1 MYGTIVW
8 NSEGSSPIGER
19 NCISKIP
26 RFPQHILVE
35 IAFLLLLSSLM
46 LVCCLSFMMYIYS
59 SFIDSSSSHIMIPYH
74 KFSPSYTS
82 FSSLF
87 LLATTTHDLTA
98 TTIIYDVI
106 YIIFITKLVVGSN
119 G

>member
-1 MYGTIVW
+1 
-8 NSEGSSPIGER
+8 
-19 NCISKIP
+19 
-26 RFPQHILVE
+26 
-35 IAFLLLLSSLM
+35 M
-46 LVCCLSFMMYIYS
+46 LVCSLSFMMYIYS

-87 LLATTTHDLTA
+87 LLQSTHDLTA
-98 TTIIYDVI
+98 STTNIYDVI

-119 G
+119 GPLNLRAKRVSTTRA